1 MNWATMITGAVLA
14 VTPFYF
20 TATVNGL
27 SMLGAIVM
35 VWGASK
41 VMATRSEADDVPQR

>member
-1 MNWATMITGAVLA
+1 MNWAIMITGAVFA

-27 SMLGAIVM
+27 SLLGAVVM
-35 VWGASK
+35 VWGASRLMSEK
-41 VMATRSEADDVPQR
+41 SEADDVPRR